1 MKHSTTTMISATL
14 LSLLLL
20 FLTAHLASAQ
30 ANIQD
35 TCKSAAAANPVIN
48 YDFCVSTFLRNP
60 KSGSVDT
67 RGLASIAALTSVNQ
81 AYNVKDN
88 INNLLGNSPDPP
100 TKSGLDQCMSLYTSM
115 LNTLAQAVDAINGM
129 QDDNAKGLLNT
140 AIGAAQN
147 CEAAFGQAG
156 TASPLTQGNN
166 DSVELSSMA
175 LAILDLAN

>member
-1 MKHSTTTMISATL
+1 MKHSSSTTISTTL

-20 FLTAHLASAQ
+20 FLTLHLAGAT

-35 TCKSAAAANPVIN
+35 TCKSAATANPVIN

-60 KSGSVDT
+60 RSGSADT

-81 AYNVKDN
+81 AYNVKAN
-88 INNLLGNSPDPP
+88 INDLLRKSPDPA
-100 TKSGLDQCMSLYTSM
+100 TKSGLDQCMTLYTSM
-115 LNTLAQAVDAINGM
+115 LTTLGQAVDAINGR
-129 QDDNAKGLLNT
+129 QDEAAKGLLNT
-140 AIGAAQN
+140 GIEAAKN
-147 CEAAFGQAG
+147 CEATFGKAG

-175 LAILDLAN
+175 LAILALA